1 MSDILMAEEMGGIR
15 KHRMYLKYG
24 EMKYIMDIIEQRIM
38 YLEGKCFEL
47 EMLKENKSKK
57 IQKFIDDYII
67 NLDDEIYILEDRLI
81 LLEKF
86 KKN

>member
-1 MSDILMAEEMGGIR
+1 MSIVTYRINQFKL
-15 KHRMYLKYG
+15 YFYV
-24 EMKYIMDIIEQRIM
+24 MDIIEQRIM

-81 LLEKF
+81 LLEKL